1 MLNFSKNT
9 IKLIYTIDNKII
21 SIDTVISKDIV
32 ISMDDN
38 DSIDTVVSMN
48 TKEAFCCLIE
58 KYKSKFK
65 KSFKEEKHIWED
77 YRYIHNLKIEDVD
90 TFEEC
95 VDKIEKGLESHFDY
109 IYKDAKKVYERRMES
124 FD

>member
-1 MLNFSKNT
+1 VENISDSNIELNNT
-9 IKLIYTIDNKII
+9 LYLTYIVDNKII
-21 SIDTVISKDIV
+21 SIDPA
-32 ISMDDN
+32 
-38 DSIDTVVSMN
+38 IDPDETMLN
-48 TKEAFCCLIE
+48 LCLLLE

-77 YRYIHNLKIEDVD
+77 YRYIHNLKIEDISD
-90 TFEEC
+90 EC
-95 VDKIEKGLESHFDY
+95 FDKIEKGFKSHFDY